1 MKLFPYLK
9 HMPLSYTY
17 HKCIIIICSEV
28 LKTQVYIQYS
38 ASRGLPRWLSGT
50 ESTGQCRRLRFHPWV
65 GKIPWRRKW
74 QPTPAFLPGN
84 PMDTGAWRAAVPAV
98 AKQTD
103 TTEQLNN
110 SKSCASFR
118 LSPKFP
124 TRLFPALSDFTYS
137 FNACENIDR
146 ALYTHTAYWAI

>member
-9 HMPLSYTY
+9 HMLLSYIY

-38 ASRGLPRWLSGT
+38 TSRGLPRWLSGK
-50 ESTGQCRRLRFHPWV
+50 ESTGQSRRLRFHPRV
-65 GKIPWRRKW
+65 GKIPWRREW

-84 PMDTGAWRAAVPAV
+84 PVDRGAWRAAATAV
-98 AKQTD
+98 AKETD
-103 TTEQLNN
+103 TTERLNN

-118 LSPKFP
+118 LSPKFL
-124 TRLFPALSDFTYS
+124 TCLFTVLSDFTYS
-137 FNACENIDR
+137 FNAHENIDR